1 MIESVLG
8 YIDQVLYEF
17 QGQLSIT
24 DIKGMTY
31 KELGLLRKH
40 RLKLNHAR
48 NEAIEAAAKNPK

>member
-40 RLKLNHAR
+40 RTKLNIAR
-48 NEAIEAAAKNPK
+48 NDALENAAKNPK